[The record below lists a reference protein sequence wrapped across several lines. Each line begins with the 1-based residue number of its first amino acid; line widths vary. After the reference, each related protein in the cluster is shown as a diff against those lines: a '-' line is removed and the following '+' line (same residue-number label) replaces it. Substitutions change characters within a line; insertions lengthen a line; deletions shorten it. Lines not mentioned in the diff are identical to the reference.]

1 MKEIRG
7 ERGRGAAWE
16 MTVSIEWFV
25 AQNLG
30 MNALTLLL
38 AARLAGIRTGKG
50 RVFAAAALG
59 CAYAVAAYL
68 PWGRFLLGLL
78 PRTAVCAG
86 MTLLLCAGPRV
97 SCWKRTLRVFAFV
110 WVATL
115 LLGGTGAG
123 GLYLLGASG
132 YGPGAAA
139 VTAVLGGAA
148 LLVLSRRKERG
159 PGSPTALLTVR
170 AGGRRVSLPAVVDT
184 GNVLVEPVSN
194 LPVIVVERRA
204 LQGLEAGR
212 RPRPVPFT
220 SVGGSGILPAFAADA
235 VRVDGREVEAYIAVY
250 DGALS
255 EEGQALIPGRCVR

>member
-1 MKEIRG
+1 
-7 ERGRGAAWE
+7 

-123 GLYLLGASG
+123 VLYLLGASG
-132 YGPGAAA
+132 YGLGAAA

-212 RPRPVPFT
+212 SPRPVLFT

>member
-1 MKEIRG
+1 MG
-7 ERGRGAAWE
+7 

-50 RVFAAAALG
+50 RVLAAAALG

-123 GLYLLGASG
+123 VLYLLGASG

>member
-1 MKEIRG
+1 
-7 ERGRGAAWE
+7 

-50 RVFAAAALG
+50 RVLAAAALG

-123 GLYLLGASG
+123 VLYLLGASG
-132 YGPGAAA
+132 YGPR
-139 VTAVLGGAA
+139 
-148 LLVLSRRKERG
+148 SFRR
-159 PGSPTALLTVR
+159 
-170 AGGRRVSLPAVVDT
+170 
-184 GNVLVEPVSN
+184 
-194 LPVIVVERRA
+194 
-204 LQGLEAGR
+204 
-212 RPRPVPFT
+212 
-220 SVGGSGILPAFAADA
+220 
-235 VRVDGREVEAYIAVY
+235 
-250 DGALS
+250 
-255 EEGQALIPGRCVR
+255 C

>member
-1 MKEIRG
+1 M
-7 ERGRGAAWE
+7 
-16 MTVSIEWFV
+16 
-25 AQNLG
+25 
-30 MNALTLLL
+30 
-38 AARLAGIRTGKG
+38 
-50 RVFAAAALG
+50 
-59 CAYAVAAYL
+59 
-68 PWGRFLLGLL
+68 
-78 PRTAVCAG
+78 
-86 MTLLLCAGPRV
+86 
-97 SCWKRTLRVFAFV
+97 
-110 WVATL
+110 
-115 LLGGTGAG
+115 
-123 GLYLLGASG
+123 
-132 YGPGAAA
+132 GAAA

-148 LLVLSRRKERG
+148 LLVLSRRKERE